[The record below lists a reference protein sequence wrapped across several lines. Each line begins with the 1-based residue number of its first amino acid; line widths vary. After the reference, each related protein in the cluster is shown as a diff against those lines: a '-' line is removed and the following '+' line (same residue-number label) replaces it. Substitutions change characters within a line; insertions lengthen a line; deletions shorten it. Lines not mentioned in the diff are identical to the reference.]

1 MCAIDCPAPFP
12 PRPGISHV
20 IFDFDGT
27 LSWLRHG
34 WPGLMAALFRP
45 YYPGRPGETEEGIRD
60 LLLSEILSR
69 NGNPT
74 IFQMIRFQEIVRE
87 RGGDCPEP
95 EELRQMYQGQLDD
108 LISERSKLIRSGR
121 ARQDDFVVHGG
132 RAFLEKLRRRGLGL
146 IILSGTIEHRVREE
160 AELLG
165 LADYFGRHIYGSG
178 AKEFSK
184 KLVVDRLL
192 AEEAISG
199 SQLLSLGDGPVE
211 IHETKNV
218 GGLAVAV
225 ASDEEI
231 NGSGKPDP
239 WKRRQLLR
247 AGADV
252 VVADFSPADELLE
265 MIFGG

>member
-1 MCAIDCPAPFP
+1 MCAIECPKPFL

-20 IFDFDGT
+20 TFDFDGT

-34 WPGLMAALFRP
+34 WPGLMATLLRP
-45 YYPGRPGETEEGIRD
+45 YFPARPDETEESIRD

-74 IFQMIRFQEIVRE
+74 IFQMIRFHELVRE

-95 EELRQMYQGQLDD
+95 EELRQTYQNRLDE
-108 LISERSKLIRSGR
+108 LIAERSESIRSGR
-121 ARQDDFVVHGG
+121 AQQDDFVVNGG
-132 RAFLEKLRRRGLGL
+132 RAFLEKLRRRGLSL

-165 LADYFGRHIYGSG
+165 LGDYFGRHIYGSG

-184 KLVVDRLL
+184 KLVIDRLL

-199 SQLLSLGDGPVE
+199 SQLLSFGDGPVE
-211 IHETKNV
+211 IRETKNV
-218 GGLAVAV
+218 GGLAIAV

-239 WKRRQLLR
+239 WKRRQLLQ
-247 AGADV
+247 AGADAV
-252 VVADFSPADELLE
+252 LADFSPAGELIE
-265 MIFGG
+265 MIFLA